1 MHVKHILI
9 TIRDTPTQLIQH
21 LVILNEV
28 LQMEN
33 QLEFKIGAIKLT
45 QEQIDFEVAQY
56 FSQTHKEML
65 RRLNERAL
73 DRAFQ
78 LDMSRS

>member
-1 MHVKHILI
+1 
-9 TIRDTPTQLIQH
+9 
-21 LVILNEV
+21 
-28 LQMEN
+28 MEN

-45 QEQIDFEVAQY
+45 QEQIDFEVAQH
-56 FSQTHKEML
+56 FSQMHKEML

>member
-1 MHVKHILI
+1 M
-9 TIRDTPTQLIQH
+9 
-21 LVILNEV
+21 NEV

-65 RRLNERAL
+65 TRLNERAL